1 MIRLAVTRPCFR
13 SPSSRLI
20 TIPLLKAFERAVLGR
35 ALRSKWSD
43 GRWWWAACPH
53 YPQLVSLSSLFTG
66 IFSESRV
73 WTPVSSPAVSSLSW
87 PASPPASDQPWTPR
101 QRRSGWRWSA
111 RPSPP
116 APPVSP
122 ARRSRSVSSSP
133 CWVRI
138 SRVGLQ
144 FFVVANGNSSKSL
157 SLSLLQS
164 KNQL

>member
-43 GRWWWAACPH
+43 GRWRAGCPH
-53 YPQLVSLSSLFTG
+53 YPQLVSLTSLFTE

-87 PASPPASDQPWTPR
+87 PASLPASDQPSTSRPR
-101 QRRSGWRWSA
+101 RRGWRWSA
-111 RPSPP
+111 RRSLP